1 MELGKSE
8 SVISDPSGGYSNEHN
23 IGHSDEHS
31 IGYSDEHSIGYS
43 DGHSIGYS
51 DDHSIGYSDEHSDSS
66 NTISN
71 TESVINP
78 MTEHSANTTSTNTT
92 STNTTSTNTTSTT
105 TTSTNRR
112 EAFQEIIK
120 LFPDLNLDVDEVMFN
135 NDIQAL
141 NTKIEEAKINIK
153 SLSPELQH
161 KIEAAAP
168 NHFATYMNL
177 RDELCKE
184 LPVYSCV
191 KNIVKNMTTS
201 KYIKMNPLT
210 DYDTFENSHITDWY
224 LDFEDYDVPLELK
237 NTKHIIYDKYGHL
250 GLVHV
255 VN

>member
-8 SVISDPSGGYSNEHN
+8 SVISDPSG
-23 IGHSDEHS
+23 
-31 IGYSDEHSIGYS
+31 GYSDEHSIGYS

-51 DDHSIGYSDEHSDSS
+51 DEHSDSSNTVINPMTEHSDSS

-78 MTEHSANTTSTNTT
+78 MTEHSANTTTSTNTASTNTT
-92 STNTTSTNTTSTT
+92 STNTASTNSTST

-120 LFPDLNLDVDEVMFN
+120 LFPDLDLDVDEVMFN

-153 SLSPELQH
+153 SLSPELQY